1 MSQTNTTPD
10 PSFLRENPFEYKSAP
25 QVSGFDS
32 TSTATSTSNPFSN
45 TAQNP
50 EPISV
55 PASASSEPAYQ
66 EQSQQQQQPAYDEQS
81 SLIPG
86 FTKPIREEILL
97 EWHAP
102 VRPYKPQ
109 NRQVFT
115 TIGVIG
121 LLIGLILFFA
131 GQLLPVAVVFAT
143 IFLVYVMYSTPPSL
157 ALNKL
162 TTYGIRV
169 ENTLYYWEEMG
180 RFWFTRKFDTDI
192 LHIEIGRFPN
202 RLTLLLSDI
211 PKEDMEAILSEVLIQ
226 EVPPPTAYEKVA
238 QWLHEKIPIAIE

>member
-1 MSQTNTTPD
+1 
-10 PSFLRENPFEYKSAP
+10 
-25 QVSGFDS
+25 
-32 TSTATSTSNPFSN
+32 
-45 TAQNP
+45 
-50 EPISV
+50 
-55 PASASSEPAYQ
+55 
-66 EQSQQQQQPAYDEQS
+66 
-81 SLIPG
+81 
-86 FTKPIREEILL
+86 
-97 EWHAP
+97 
-102 VRPYKPQ
+102 
-109 NRQVFT
+109 
-115 TIGVIG
+115 
-121 LLIGLILFFA
+121 
-131 GQLLPVAVVFAT
+131 
-143 IFLVYVMYSTPPSL
+143 MYSTPPSL